1 MTQQQ
6 VQEIIDLDEQEDL
19 EYFARYLGVE
29 YEDLKSFTEDKD
41 IDFDD
46 WSSWFLK
53 WKFVMLNWMKEA
65 VKLLSPH

>member
-29 YEDLKSFTEDKD
+29 YEDLRSFTEDKD

-46 WSSWFLK
+46 WSS
-53 WKFVMLNWMKEA
+53 
-65 VKLLSPH
+65 

>member
-1 MTQQQ
+1 MTQHQ

-29 YEDLKSFTEDKD
+29 YEDLKSFTEDKE

-46 WSSWFLK
+46 WSS
-53 WKFVMLNWMKEA
+53 
-65 VKLLSPH
+65 

>member
-46 WSSWFLK
+46 WSS
-53 WKFVMLNWMKEA
+53 
-65 VKLLSPH
+65 